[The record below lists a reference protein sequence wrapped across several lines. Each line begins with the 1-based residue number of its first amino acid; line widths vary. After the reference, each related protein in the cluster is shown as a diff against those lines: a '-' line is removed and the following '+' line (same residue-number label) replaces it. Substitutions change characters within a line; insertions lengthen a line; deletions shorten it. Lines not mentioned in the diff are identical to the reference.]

1 MTYTVGNDKFQNAV
15 EVGVTS
21 VTNVTI
27 YYIQKSLLERH
38 PGDSL
43 GVNQCHKP
51 RMSFLSFNPVQ
62 SMRVSPP
69 KTSISHF

>member
-1 MTYTVGNDKFQNAV
+1 MKVIFLTEEYTIHMTYTVGNDKFQNAV

-27 YYIQKSLLERH
+27 YYIQKSSLERH

-43 GVNQCHKP
+43 GVNH
-51 RMSFLSFNPVQ
+51 SV
-62 SMRVSPP
+62 
-69 KTSISHF
+69 ISLE